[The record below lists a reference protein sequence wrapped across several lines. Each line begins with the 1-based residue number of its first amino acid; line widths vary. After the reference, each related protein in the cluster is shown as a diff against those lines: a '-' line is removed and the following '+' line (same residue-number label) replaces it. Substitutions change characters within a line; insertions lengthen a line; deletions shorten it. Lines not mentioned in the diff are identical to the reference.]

1 MQSCFKIDLDLIKL
15 FNVQFLSESK
25 SPLGD
30 YHELVHIG
38 ARIQA
43 FDQVFKIRTVQ
54 PAAGT
59 MQKISSVNLCH

>member
-1 MQSCFKIDLDLIKL
+1 M
-15 FNVQFLSESK
+15 SESK
-25 SPLGD
+25 SPVGD
-30 YHELVHIG
+30 YHEMVDIL

-59 MQKISSVNLCH
+59 VQKINSVGCFSLCH

>member
-1 MQSCFKIDLDLIKL
+1 M
-15 FNVQFLSESK
+15 SESK

-30 YHELVHIG
+30 YHELGHIG

-59 MQKISSVNLCH
+59 MQKINSVYLCH

>member
-1 MQSCFKIDLDLIKL
+1 M
-15 FNVQFLSESK
+15 SESK

-30 YHELVHIG
+30 CNEMVHIW

-43 FDQVFKIRTVQ
+43 FDQLFKIRTVQ

-59 MQKISSVNLCH
+59 MQKINSVNLCH

>member
-1 MQSCFKIDLDLIKL
+1 M
-15 FNVQFLSESK
+15 
-25 SPLGD
+25 
-30 YHELVHIG
+30 VHIW

-59 MQKISSVNLCH
+59 MQKINSVNLFTVGLFIYIYFLLFE